1 MVAACSPFRP
11 FSTLGLSLTVIS
23 IALLAASI
31 GRPNFMQNNILDVKE
46 TLGAF
51 QICAQAPDL
60 DYCANINTDCEV
72 TVNDITKPLDN
83 CTAFNTFRG
92 LMVMGII
99 VGAVYIILSSV
110 LFFTLRTGI
119 RIWRIISFVLGV
131 AAVGCLGVSIF
142 TVIGY
147 KSDDSPSTAE
157 WDASF
162 PLEITGAALMLVG
175 VIAFFIGS
183 LRESVPPSSA
193 AAVGA
198 GYQQFN
204 DASVNTPYKQAEAA
218 QPGYA
223 SYAYPTANTGYP

>member
-11 FSTLGLSLTVIS
+11 FSSLGLSLTVIA
-23 IALLAASI
+23 IVLLAASI
-31 GRPNFMQNNILDVKE
+31 GRPNFIVIDDSGVKE
-46 TLGAF
+46 TVGAF
-51 QICAQAPDL
+51 QYCVQAPGVDE
-60 DYCANINTDCEV
+60 CGNINTDCEIADY
-72 TVNDITKPLDN
+72 NKPLDN

-131 AAVGCLGVSIF
+131 GAVGCLGVSIF

-147 KSDDSPSTAE
+147 KSDDIPSNAE

-183 LRESVPPSSA
+183 IRESVNLSSA

-204 DASVNTPYKQAEAA
+204 DANVNNPYKQAEAA